1 MSSLPQAYGE
11 MQVRMLPSIVLLH
24 GVACGPAELPAYI
37 MIQPELV
44 LPLASP
50 PPPPTELPKQAS
62 PTAKKLHRRLS
73 PGAALKAAL
82 SAPSRQG
89 RRAHLAAAAAA
100 ALLLLILWTGQKAAS
115 SPLLPPA
122 GLSGTIKQQ
131 QQQQQQ
137 LQQQQKEA
145 EEARQWLAQA
155 ALLSEVEQARQP
167 VPGPVLVEFTAPGLL
182 VPLK

>member
-1 MSSLPQAYGE
+1 MSPPSRCHHPLQPAEDLRSVLRGVRERQPARPGRPLHRHPRE
-11 MQVRMLPSIVLLH
+11 QVRP
-24 GVACGPAELPAYI
+24 
-37 MIQPELV
+37 
-44 LPLASP
+44 PLAVQP
-50 PPPPTELPKQAS
+50 PPPEPAGE
-62 PTAKKLHRRLS
+62 
-73 PGAALKAAL
+73 
-82 SAPSRQG
+82 G
-89 RRAHLAAAAAA
+89 RRVRLAAAAAA

-122 GLSGTIKQQ
+122 GLSGTIKQQQ